1 MRIRRLRRMRMDGAK
16 AAVHGRTPD
25 MLGQVSREEHKHQ
38 QHACGQITTHK
49 TGRKQNYK
57 ARA

>member
-1 MRIRRLRRMRMDGAK
+1 MRMDGAK